1 MPYDACTG
9 VLSPVQ
15 ADSRSEELL
24 RRAQVKAVID
34 WDLVLNKNV
43 RDLFKVTAKHL
54 SSKSNY

>member
-1 MPYDACTG
+1 M
-9 VLSPVQ
+9 LNPVQ
-15 ADSRSEELL
+15 ADSHSEELL

-34 WDLVLNKNV
+34 CDLLLNKNV